1 MDKFRQEL
9 LRTDI
14 VPRQLNEVSQK
25 YKELF
30 LKDLESGKIEIEV
43 VTECQCGSSKLE
55 QLTNIDRFGLPFGSL
70 ICQDCGLIIT
80 SPRIK
85 EESLPYYYDKYY
97 HPLNY
102 GKEHL
107 ENQTALFA
115 DGQGKKI
122 FNILKEHLPKRE
134 KIKVLEIGSGTGN
147 ILSEF
152 KEEAKKESISV
163 EELGTEYNQDCI
175 DLAKSREINI
185 IYGNI
190 DTVVKKEEKF
200 DVIILSHVFEHFIDL
215 QKEMNSLKQL
225 MHSET
230 LLYIEVPGVMKS
242 HEKDYYD
249 FSFLGYLVHAHMYN
263 FTKATLVNTV
273 VHYGFKN
280 IYSNEEVESVF
291 KLTDKTEENTQSANS
306 YNEIM
311 EYLEKYYLAYSFLKE
326 AVELKLIKLN
336 KQLEKYETMIENR
349 NKDITKLSEQVENRN
364 VKLEKYETMIENRN
378 KDITKLSEQVEN
390 RNVKLEKYIN
400 LTKQL
405 EDEKLLFSIG
415 YKKDICE
422 KIIRLSHER

>member
-1 MDKFRQEL
+1 MKKFREEL

-14 VPRQLNEVSQK
+14 IPRQLNAVSQK

-30 LKDLESGKIEIEV
+30 LKDLETGKIETEV
-43 VTECQCGSSKLE
+43 VSECQCGSSKLE

-70 ICQDCGLIIT
+70 ICQDCGLITT

-85 EESLPYYYDKYY
+85 EESLPYYYNKYY

-122 FNILKEHLPKRE
+122 FNILKEYLPKRE

-147 ILSEF
+147 ILLEF
-152 KEEAKKESISV
+152 KEEAKKENISV
-163 EELGTEYNQDCI
+163 EELGTEYSQDCI
-175 DLAKSREINI
+175 DLAKSKEINI

-190 DTVVKKEEKF
+190 DTVAAKEEKF

-230 LLYIEVPGVMKS
+230 LLYIEVPGVMKAY
-242 HEKDYYD
+242 EKDYYD
-249 FSFLGYLVHAHMYN
+249 FLFLGYLVHAHMYN
-263 FTKATLVNTV
+263 FTKGTLVNTIV
-273 VHYGFKN
+273 NYGLKN

-291 KLTDKTEENTQSANS
+291 KLADKTEENSQSTNS

-311 EYLEKYYLAYSFLKE
+311 GYLEKYYLSYSFLKK
-326 AVELKLIKLN
+326 ALN
-336 KQLEKYETMIENR
+336 ARLG
-349 NKDITKLSEQVENRN
+349 KLSQ
-364 VKLEKYETMIENRN
+364 KLEKYETMLENRN
-378 KDITKLSEQVEN
+378 KDIAKLSEQVEH
-390 RNVKLEKYIN
+390 RNEKLEKYIN

-405 EDEKLLFSIG
+405 EDGKLLFSIG

-422 KIIRLSHER
+422 KIIRLSNER